1 MPFKNEHAAR
11 QSDPAQYSEFRR
23 FKPQGVPDGLEMI
36 LGIKDAKSEIQS
48 IRADADKMTKD
59 ELIQWLREH
68 DFMFDDVEEATK
80 KSLDTFAR
88 WVPMSLDGLA
98 KGREESEEGEDEEL
112 SKAVIGGICST
123 RDMDLEGEI
132 VEQDGIDWS
141 YFLENGW
148 FNHEHEQGPSAVLGH
163 PVKIEPVDDDR
174 TRVEGILYLD
184 KKLGRDVY
192 ETANAMKKAGGERSL
207 GFSVEGQVLLRDPQ
221 NQKRILKARVLNVAI
236 TAMPVNPH
244 TNLELIARSIGA
256 SIGYQE
262 ASIPD
267 ADAAMS
273 ALVQQSLDRRLSSA
287 TYGAEKKRTLN
298 SAEVRELLRERL
310 PSTADKDLDVLV
322 EKLIKLAKS
331 TKNTHADKL

>member
-1 MPFKNEHAAR
+1 
-11 QSDPAQYSEFRR
+11 
-23 FKPQGVPDGLEMI
+23 
-36 LGIKDAKSEIQS
+36 
-48 IRADADKMTKD
+48 
-59 ELIQWLREH
+59 
-68 DFMFDDVEEATK
+68 
-80 KSLDTFAR
+80 
-88 WVPMSLDGLA
+88 
-98 KGREESEEGEDEEL
+98 
-112 SKAVIGGICST
+112 
-123 RDMDLEGEI
+123 MDLEGEI

-163 PVKIEPVDDDR
+163 PVKIEPVDDER

-287 TYGAEKKRTLN
+287 TYGAEKKRTLS

>member
-1 MPFKNEHAAR
+1 
-11 QSDPAQYSEFRR
+11 
-23 FKPQGVPDGLEMI
+23 
-36 LGIKDAKSEIQS
+36 
-48 IRADADKMTKD
+48 
-59 ELIQWLREH
+59 
-68 DFMFDDVEEATK
+68 
-80 KSLDTFAR
+80 
-88 WVPMSLDGLA
+88 
-98 KGREESEEGEDEEL
+98 
-112 SKAVIGGICST
+112 
-123 RDMDLEGEI
+123 
-132 VEQDGIDWS
+132 
-141 YFLENGW
+141 
-148 FNHEHEQGPSAVLGH
+148 
-163 PVKIEPVDDDR
+163 
-174 TRVEGILYLD
+174 
-184 KKLGRDVY
+184 
-192 ETANAMKKAGGERSL
+192 MKKAGGERSL